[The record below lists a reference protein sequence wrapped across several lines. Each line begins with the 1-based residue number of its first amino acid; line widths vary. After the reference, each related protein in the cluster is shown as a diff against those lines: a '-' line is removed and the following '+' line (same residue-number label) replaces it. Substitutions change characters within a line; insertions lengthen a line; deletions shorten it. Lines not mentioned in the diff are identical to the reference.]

1 MENTLILF
9 TALLLDYWL
18 GELRRFHPLVG
29 FGNLAK
35 TVEHWLYV
43 DSVLH
48 GLIAVLL
55 LLVPLIVV
63 MQSLPWH
70 WTLDILLLYFAVG
83 WKSLGVHAKRV
94 QSALIA
100 NNLPDARHQ
109 VGMLVSRDTTQ
120 LEQGDIAKATIES
133 VLENGNDAV
142 FATIFWFVV
151 AGAPGAIAYRL
162 VNTLDAMW
170 GYRNARYQNFGW
182 AAARL
187 DDALNYIPARLTALS
202 YAIVGQ
208 RQIALRCWKTQ
219 GANWKSPN
227 AGPVMAA
234 GAGSLGISLGGA
246 AWYHGKLEQ
255 RPILGEGR
263 DPNANDID
271 RAILLIQRAIVLWL
285 VFICLGEEL
294 AQRIL
299 FA

>member
-29 FGNLAK
+29 FGSLAK
-35 TVEHWLYV
+35 TVERWLYV

-63 MQSLPWH
+63 MQSLPWY
-70 WTLDILLLYFAVG
+70 WELNILLLYFAIG
-83 WKSLGVHAKRV
+83 WKSLGIHAKRV

-234 GAGSLGISLGGA
+234 GAGSLGVSLGGA

-263 DPNANDID
+263 DPDAHDID
-271 RAILLIQRAIVLWL
+271 RAIVLIQRVLVLWL
-285 VFICLGEEL
+285 ATIYLGEEL
-294 AQRIL
+294 ARL
-299 FA
+299 V